1 MEIDVNALQLLPEAE
16 SEASMKPRPTGCLKP
31 TCILTKSPGTTIVG

>member
-1 MEIDVNALQLLPEAE
+1 MEFDVNALQMLPETE
-16 SEASMKPRPTGCLKP
+16 PEVSLKPGPTGCLKP